1 MLTLQ
6 RLKERLS
13 YNPDSGIFT
22 WRQSPAKRVKIG
34 DVAGTKCNGYI
45 RIFIDSKGYAAH
57 RLAWF
62 YVYGEWP
69 SHQIDHI
76 NRLKDDNKISNLR
89 DISIRENA
97 ENRLHQIN
105 SKSKQKGVSWIERD
119 KKWAAK
125 IMANG
130 KEFYLGAFKDME
142 HAIVAYETAAK
153 IVHSYNP
160 SARAMS

>member
-13 YNPDSGIFT
+13 YDQNTGLFT
-22 WRQSPAKRVKIG
+22 WKQSPARRIKIG
-34 DVAGTKCNGYI
+34 DVAGTKSNGYI
-45 RIFIDSKGYAAH
+45 RIFIDSQGYSAH

-76 NRLKDDNKISNLR
+76 NRIKDDNSILNLR
-89 DISIRENA
+89 DISVRENA
-97 ENRLHQIN
+97 QNRLHQIN
-105 SKSKQKGVSWIERD
+105 SKSGNKGVSWIERD
-119 KKWAAK
+119 KKWASK

-142 HAIVAYETAAK
+142 HAIVAYETAAR
-153 IVHSYNP
+153 IVHSFNP
-160 SARAMS
+160 EARAMS